1 MKGGFEQV
9 VVDAVGEADGAQ
21 LFWGKKLTGGSRI
34 MSGGF
39 GDFVATHT
47 SVGPGVGPPD
57 VIPHQSRRG
66 EDRQT
71 ADATSTRATEA
82 RSPLVRPFAAWC
94 RTWGFHVEVLLS
106 FIVGLLVV
114 VATGEHE
121 PAVAAV
127 LGVWAFGNFHKGRAL
142 TSPLP
147 QQMRMAGRSVLLPL
161 AAAAGAVGFFA
172 VPAEIVPPATIAVVS
187 GATVSALCRALRWEL
202 QSPVRVLLVG
212 DRVAIAQAVARW
224 QHQDRVIPVAAVL
237 REPDLDEI
245 PSEIMGVPTVTG
257 IPATPAIIEQF
268 KADLV
273 VVSPGPGFTSLDFR
287 RLAWS
292 LEETNASLGVLG
304 VLDSV
309 APHRITPGSMQ
320 GATVCDVRL
329 PRPSLLVERVKA
341 VFDRVGAA
349 LLLVLVSP
357 LLLAMSVAVRIDS
370 RGKAFFTQTR
380 VGRHG
385 RLFTVY
391 KMRTMV
397 ENAEQIKARLSDDN
411 EYDGVLFKMRSDPRI
426 TRIGGLLRKSSLDEL
441 PQLINVVRGEMS
453 LVGPRPSLPCEVD
466 VMDADTLRRL
476 AVRPGITGLWQVNGR
491 SDLSWSQASALDTYY
506 ADNWSLTGDL
516 SILLRTVK
524 AVISTKG
531 AY

>member
-1 MKGGFEQV
+1 
-9 VVDAVGEADGAQ
+9 
-21 LFWGKKLTGGSRI
+21 
-34 MSGGF
+34 
-39 GDFVATHT
+39 
-47 SVGPGVGPPD
+47 
-57 VIPHQSRRG
+57 
-66 EDRQT
+66 
-71 ADATSTRATEA
+71 
-82 RSPLVRPFAAWC
+82 VRPFAAWC

-106 FIVGLLVV
+106 VAVGVLAVLV
-114 VATGEHE
+114 TGQHE
-121 PAVAAV
+121 IAGAAV
-127 LGVWAFGNFHKGRAL
+127 LAVWAIGNFHKGRAL

-147 QQMRMAGRSVLLPL
+147 QQMRMVGRSVLLPL

-172 VPAEIVPPATIAVVS
+172 VPSDVVPPATIAVAS
-187 GATVSALCRALRWEL
+187 GAAVSALCRAVRWRL

-224 QHQDRVIPVAAVL
+224 QHQDRIVPVAAVL

-257 IPATPAIIEQF
+257 LAATPAIIEKF

-273 VVSPGPGFTSLDFR
+273 VVSPGPGFTSIDFR
-287 RLAWS
+287 RLAWN
-292 LEETNASLGVLG
+292 LEETKASLGVLG

-309 APHRITPGSMQ
+309 APHRITPGSMH

-329 PRPSLLVERVKA
+329 PRPTQLVERVKA
-341 VFDRVGAA
+341 VFDRVAA
-349 LLLVLVSP
+349 AVLLVLVSP
-357 LLLAMSVAVRIDS
+357 LLLVMSVALRLDS
-370 RGKAFFTQTR
+370 PGKAFFTQTR

-385 RLFTVY
+385 RLFKLY

-397 ENAEQIKARLSDDN
+397 QDAEQIKPHLTQSN
-411 EYDGVLFKMRSDPRI
+411 EYDGILFKMRCDPRV
-426 TRIGGLLRKSSLDEL
+426 TRMGALLRKSSLDEL

-453 LVGPRPSLPCEVD
+453 LVGPRPSLPNEVE
-466 VMDADTLRRL
+466 VMDGDTLRRL

-491 SDLSWSQASALDTYY
+491 SDLSWSQAAMLDTYY
-506 ADNWSLTGDL
+506 ADNWSLVGDC

-524 AVISTKG
+524 AVVSTKG